1 MHSVWK
7 LFKKSH
13 LAQLLEN
20 EIPIRKSVNEC
31 TYQFGMKIQM
41 RHFWWLSNTVLN
53 RHVKQAEYKEDERIF
68 ERIHYTLHMY
78 MSKKYEYMHQHQP
91 RFCEKKFLIK
101 VVRKNQVQEESW
113 EDEVIII
120 SVRVDMKNM
129 QSWKIFAYRNHPFS
143 FTRNGWWCHL
153 LE

>member
-1 MHSVWK
+1 MFENYSKSLIWHNCSKMKFLFENQWMSVRINLAWK
-7 LFKKSH
+7 FKWD
-13 LAQLLEN
+13 
-20 EIPIRKSVNEC
+20 IFGD
-31 TYQFGMKIQM
+31 YQT
-41 RHFWWLSNTVLN
+41 LLN

-129 QSWKIFAYRNHPFS
+129 QSWKIFAYRNHPYS